1 MTRHKRIAL
10 VALLLAL
17 AGPAVTAQA
26 AQEPGKCEG
35 QAAIERK
42 ERSSLIG
49 ERTFRRLSAIHEQMG
64 NEQYGEA
71 LKGLKSLSSGNL
83 NDYEMAKVNETY
95 GYIYAGQGKYDQ
107 AIPYFQKA
115 LDSDA
120 LTNSSHF
127 GLMYSLAQ
135 LYAGQDQHQRT
146 IDLMLEYLKFQCD
159 PPPQAFIAL
168 ASSYSSLNQYSQA
181 LPWVQKA
188 IAKAGAKAQESWY
201 LLELAIY
208 FEQKNYPAAS
218 RLLTGMVAK
227 WPDKLKYWEML
238 SGSYQ
243 EQQKDI
249 DALAALMVAYEAGLM
264 DDTSDIMNSEQRE
277 RKLLNIARMNLF
289 VEVPYV
295 AGRLVEKE
303 MAAGRI
309 RENQKNLELL
319 LNAWTAA
326 REFDKAIATID
337 RLAPMTGDGELYMQK
352 AQLLAEKSDWQGSI
366 DAARQALDKGGLKS
380 PGGAYLLIGIS
391 ANEMRDFAQAI
402 DALNEARKYDD
413 KTRRQASDWIKF
425 VEERQQAAAAG

>member
-1 MTRHKRIAL
+1 MRNLIKIGLGT
-10 VALLLAL
+10 LLLAL
-17 AGPAVTAQA
+17 AGASAQA
-26 AQEPGKCEG
+26 AEEQGKCEG
-35 QAAIERK
+35 QAAVERK
-42 ERSSLIG
+42 ERGSLIG
-49 ERTFRRLSAIHEQMG
+49 ERTYRRLSAIHEQMG
-64 NEQYGEA
+64 NEEYGEA
-71 LKGLKSLSSGNL
+71 LKGLKSLSAGNL

-120 LTNSSHF
+120 LTNASHF

-135 LYAGQDQHQRT
+135 LYAGQEQHQRT

-159 PPPQAFIAL
+159 PPPQAYIAL
-168 ASSYSSLNQYSQA
+168 ASSYSSLNQYNQA

-188 IAKAGAKAQESWY
+188 IAKAGDKAQESWY

-249 DALAALMVAYEAGLM
+249 DALATLMVAYEAGLL
-264 DDTSDIMNSEQRE
+264 DDTSGTMNEQQRE

-289 VEVPYV
+289 VEVPYM
-295 AGRLVEKE
+295 AGRLIEKE
-303 MAAGRI
+303 MGAGRI
-309 RENQKNLELL
+309 KVTQKNLELL
-319 LNAWTAA
+319 LSAWTAA
-326 REFDKAIATID
+326 REFDKAVATID
-337 RLAPMTGDGELYMQK
+337 RLAPMKSDGELYMQK

-366 DAARQALDKGGLKS
+366 DAARQALEKGGLKS

-391 ANEMRDFAQAI
+391 ANEMRDFSQAI
-402 DALNEARKYDD
+402 DALNEARKFDD

-425 VEERQQAAAAG
+425 VEERRQAAAAG